1 MILTERKQDGTSGL
15 QFEISPDEIKTVH
28 THNGV
33 TYVKPFLGEE
43 TAVQEDVTSIMT
55 AMMMWGFNHE

>member
-1 MILTERKQDGTSGL
+1 MKLTERKPDGAAGL

-33 TYVKPFLGEE
+33 TYIKPFLGEE
-43 TAVQEDVTSIMT
+43 TAVMEDASIIMS